1 MSDTSENANANAN
14 ANENAKEFYPEDAVV
29 RPLSEVL
36 RGLPRPNSEVVVE
49 LACERRDVLFN
60 LHKLKA
66 AIMANPEAVGESQK
80 TLWRK
85 QGAAM
90 KEYADVLGERIK
102 DLIDNE

>member
-1 MSDTSENANANAN
+1 MSDTSENANAD
-14 ANENAKEFYPEDAVV
+14 AKTSYPEDAVV
-29 RPLSEVL
+29 RPLSKVL
-36 RGLPRPNSEVVVE
+36 RGLPRPNSKVVVE
-49 LACERRDVLFN
+49 LASERRDVLFN

-66 AIMANPEAVGESQK
+66 AIMANPEAVGENQK

>member
-1 MSDTSENANANAN
+1 MSDTNENANA
-14 ANENAKEFYPEDAVV
+14 KTVDTDTAVV
-29 RPLSEVL
+29 RPLSKTL

-49 LACERRDVLFN
+49 LASERRDVLFN

-66 AIMANPEAVGESQK
+66 AIMANPEAVGEKQK

-85 QGAAM
+85 QVAAM

>member
-1 MSDTSENANANAN
+1 MSETNENANA
-14 ANENAKEFYPEDAVV
+14 KTIDTDTAVV
-29 RPLSEVL
+29 RPLGKVL
-36 RGLPRPNSEVVVE
+36 HGLPRPNSEVVVE
-49 LACERRDVLFN
+49 LASERRDVLFN

-66 AIMANPEAVGESQK
+66 AIMANPEAVGENQK

-85 QGAAM
+85 QGNAM

>member
-1 MSDTSENANANAN
+1 MSDTSENANANA
-14 ANENAKEFYPEDAVV
+14 KMLYPEDADI
-29 RPLSEVL
+29 RPLSKVL

-49 LACERRDVLFN
+49 LAGERRDVLFH

-66 AIMANPEAVGESQK
+66 AIMANPEAVGENQK

>member
-1 MSDTSENANANAN
+1 MSNTNENANA
-14 ANENAKEFYPEDAVV
+14 KTFSPEDAVV
-29 RPLSEVL
+29 RPLSKVL
-36 RGLPRPNSEVVVE
+36 RCLPRPNSEVVVE
-49 LACERRDVLFN
+49 LAIERKDVLFN

-66 AIMANPEAVGESQK
+66 AIMANPETVGENQK

-85 QGAAM
+85 QGVAM

>member
-1 MSDTSENANANAN
+1 MSDTSENANAD
-14 ANENAKEFYPEDAVV
+14 AKTFYHEAV
-29 RPLSEVL
+29 RPLSKVL
-36 RGLPRPNSEVVVE
+36 RGLPRPNSEVVME

-66 AIMANPEAVGESQK
+66 AIMENPEAVGENQK

-85 QGAAM
+85 QVAAM